1 VDQAS
6 AGSDEAQTWTK
17 RKERPTR
24 ESMQAVRIAAEE
36 TRRAS
41 DELESGTFAA
51 RAATASDS
59 DPAEVRMT
67 ERGLGDVKRSPV
79 AKGADVIEA
88 DFSDLVLAE
97 DEGPAASSNTSI
109 TAPPPPAAR
118 EISKV
123 ARRLEKQVPRMVV
136 GMKDISKYP
145 INPRAAFLLGY
156 IDGTMTVEEIIDL
169 CGMPSAEVLELVDLL
184 YGVGVIGLG

>member
-1 VDQAS
+1 
-6 AGSDEAQTWTK
+6 
-17 RKERPTR
+17 
-24 ESMQAVRIAAEE
+24 MQAVRIAAEE

-51 RAATASDS
+51 RAATASTS

-67 ERGLGDVKRSPV
+67 ERGVGDVKRSPGP
-79 AKGADVIEA
+79 KGAEMIEA

-97 DEGPAASSNTSI
+97 DEEPQGTSNTSI

-123 ARRLEKQVPRMVV
+123 ARRLEKQVPRMLV
-136 GMKDISKYP
+136 GMKDISNYP

-156 IDGTMTVEEIIDL
+156 VDGTMTVEEIIDL
-169 CGMPSAEVLELVDLL
+169 CSMPAAEVLEAVDLL
-184 YGVGVIGLG
+184 YGLGVIGLG